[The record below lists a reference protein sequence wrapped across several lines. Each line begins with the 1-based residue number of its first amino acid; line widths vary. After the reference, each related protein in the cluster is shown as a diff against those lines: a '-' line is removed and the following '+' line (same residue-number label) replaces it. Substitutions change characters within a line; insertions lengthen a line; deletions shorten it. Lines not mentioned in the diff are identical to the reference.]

1 MAKDNYMTRK
11 HRVKQISRNYGYT
24 DFKSSDVL
32 KLMELFNAKNYY
44 VEIIDIKVD
53 SPFCKDIQSKKIK
66 YVPSICF
73 PSDEYVDIII
83 SELYEESLTDV
94 LDEAVSSNPGI
105 LKFHI
110 TDLPFEQFLY
120 SSFDKHFTFSQEISK
135 RLTTCVFEIL
145 FDENSFAVTYNAEAH
160 SHPGLLSKIDHVF
173 TM

>member
-1 MAKDNYMTRK
+1 MTRK
-11 HRVKQISRNYGYT
+11 HHVKQISRNYGYI
-24 DFKSSDVL
+24 DYKSSDVL
-32 KLMELFNAKNYY
+32 KLLELFGAENYY
-44 VEIIDIKVD
+44 VEIIGIRVD
-53 SPFCKDIQSKKIK
+53 SPFYRDIQSKKIN

-83 SELYEESLTDV
+83 SEFYKESLTDV
-94 LDEAVSSNPGI
+94 LDEAVSSNPEK
-105 LKFHI
+105 LVFHL

-120 SSFDKHFTFSQEISK
+120 SGFDKHFTFSQEISK